1 MDVLYQIRGLHLVT
15 VLLRF
20 YITGLYHI
28 KVLSLHTVNTKY
40 LMNTKFTHTRSLKNN
55 LIIISDGSNL
65 DWADKYLT
73 PGEIT
78 ILAKGLEKEVKTF
91 IFPKAINFAFI
102 LIVKESE
109 DSNTTVEDVRMAAAE
124 ILDDLEHYKLSSVTI
139 INHSSLKVVPA
150 VAEGLVLGN
159 YQFLKY
165 FNDKKGKTNS
175 LKEVKVHA
183 SGMRKGEFQKLHSV
197 LVATCKAR
205 DMVNEPH
212 SYMNATN
219 FSKEVKALGKTC
231 GFKVKVLEKNKIE
244 KLGMGGLL
252 AVNQGSYIPPTFNI
266 MEWMPKNAK
275 NKKPIVLV
283 GKGVM
288 FDTGGVSLK
297 PTKNSMDFMKCDM
310 AGSAAVVGIMMAVAL
325 AKLPVKVVALVGAT
339 DNRPGKEAYLPG
351 DVVKTYSGI
360 TVEIMNTDAEGRMTL
375 ADSLHYA
382 KQYKPELV
390 MDFATLT
397 GAAAYCIGP
406 EGIPYMGNAD
416 SKVKFRLEQCGHKT
430 HERLVEMPMWK
441 EYGETIKSDI
451 ADIKNLGGAY
461 AGHITAGKFL
471 EHFTDY
477 PWLHFDIAGP
487 SYLHKKNGYKT
498 KEGTGVGVRLIFDY
512 LNGYVK

>member
-1 MDVLYQIRGLHLVT
+1 
-15 VLLRF
+15 
-20 YITGLYHI
+20 
-28 KVLSLHTVNTKY
+28 
-40 LMNTKFTHTRSLKNN
+40 MNTKFSHTKSLKNN

-65 DWADKYLT
+65 DWADNYLS

-78 ILAKGLEKEVKTF
+78 VLSKGLQKEVKSF
-91 IFPKAINFAFI
+91 VFPKAINFAFV
-102 LIVKESE
+102 LIAKESHDEYRTQE
-109 DSNTTVEDVRMAAAE
+109 DARLAAADL
-124 ILDDLEHYKLSSVTI
+124 LDKLEHYKIRSATV
-139 INHSSLKVVPA
+139 INHSNLNIVAA

-165 FNDKKGKTNS
+165 FNDKKAKANS
-175 LKEVKVHA
+175 LKEVKIHA
-183 SGMRKGEFQKLHSV
+183 SGMKKGDFERLSHV
-197 LVATCKAR
+197 LESTCKAR

-212 SYMNATN
+212 SYMNAPN
-219 FSKEVKALGKTC
+219 FSEEVKALGKEC
-231 GFKVKVLEKNKIE
+231 GFKVKVFDKKKIE
-244 KLGMGGLL
+244 KMGMGGLL
-252 AVNQGSYIPPTFNI
+252 SVNQGSMLPPTFNI

-275 NKKPIVLV
+275 NSNPIVLV

-288 FDTGGVSLK
+288 YDTGGLSLK
-297 PTKNSMDFMKCDM
+297 PTKNSMDYMKCDM
-310 AGSAAVVGIMMAVAL
+310 AGSAAVVGIMMAVAK
-325 AKLPVKVVALVGAT
+325 AKLPLKVVALVGAT
-339 DNRPGKEAYLPG
+339 DNRPGQDAYVPG
-351 DVVKTYSGI
+351 DVVTTYSGI
-360 TVEIMNTDAEGRMTL
+360 TVEVLNTDAEGRMTL

-382 KQYKPELV
+382 KQYEPELV

-406 EGIPYMGNAD
+406 EGIPFMGNAD
-416 SKVKFRLEQCGHKT
+416 SKVKYKLEQSGHNT

-487 SYLHKKNGYKT
+487 AYLHKKSGYRT
-498 KEGTGVGVRLIFDY
+498 KEGTGVGVRLIFDFLRRY
-512 LNGYVK
+512 LD